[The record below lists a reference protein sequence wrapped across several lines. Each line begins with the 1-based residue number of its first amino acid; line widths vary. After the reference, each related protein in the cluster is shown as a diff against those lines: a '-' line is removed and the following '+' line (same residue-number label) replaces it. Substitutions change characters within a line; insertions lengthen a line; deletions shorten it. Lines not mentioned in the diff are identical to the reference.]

1 MLPPWEK
8 QSFHYTQT
16 SHYTTRHRPS
26 YERESPSSYEVVKEY
41 INDNPRQYWRKGD
54 IVKFDDG
61 FLSKYLYG
69 WKDWFL
75 TKKDQKK
82 EWLKDP
88 RIPVYA
94 RDQLAVI
101 IGRYRIVKMK
111 YINFADYGI
120 VLMMISGSKIGH
132 TRSYYM
138 NRPFVKK
145 IKFPNQPKFKYMM
158 KTIPPEILEILSDI
172 YEDTNE
178 GRNLLVSK
186 LYYNLNKEGLKCLY

>member
-8 QSFHYTQT
+8 QSVHYTQP
-16 SHYTTRHRPS
+16 SHNTTRRIPS
-26 YERESPSSYEVVKEY
+26 GYENIGPSSYEVIKEY
-41 INDNPRQYWRKGD
+41 INDSPRQYWRKGD

-61 FLSKYLYG
+61 FLSKYLHG

-75 TKKDQKK
+75 TKADQKK

-88 RIPVYA
+88 RIPVYS

-101 IGRYRIVKMK
+101 IGRYRVVKMK
-111 YINFADYGI
+111 YRNFADYGI

-132 TRSYYM
+132 SRSYYVH
-138 NRPFVKK
+138 RPFVKK
-145 IKFPNQPKFKYMM
+145 TKFPNQPQFKYMQ
-158 KTIPPEILEILSDI
+158 KIIPCEILEILSDS

-186 LYYNLNKEGLKCLY
+186 LYYNLNKKG